1 MAEAMTDQRI
11 PNYKHG
17 SEKDFVA
24 AISDELRKM
33 RWHVQ
38 LNPRV
43 GSWRPDL
50 IAGSPSGPIF
60 VVECK
65 FTRSEVDFSTIDY
78 LLTVADNLR
87 SQDPHVA
94 VHPVL
99 IATTP
104 VRGIVERVS
113 RDSGVQVMQ
122 ASQGPTA
129 LAKRLANEAE
139 GLAKS

>member
-1 MAEAMTDQRI
+1 MTDQRI

-65 FTRSEVDFSTIDY
+65 FTRSEVDFST
-78 LLTVADNLR
+78 
-87 SQDPHVA
+87 
-94 VHPVL
+94 
-99 IATTP
+99 TP